1 MTQLIKNGREFHEV
15 LRAKDRVIVLFYASW
30 CPHSARFLPIF
41 ERYAGK
47 NEKVFLRVLI
57 DSEESLSEKY
67 SVAVV
72 PTLIYFENGQESKR
86 LDGIPG
92 MGINE
97 YELTSLISSCGL

>member
-1 MTQLIKNGREFHEV
+1 MTQLIKNGREFHEALKV
-15 LRAKDRVIVLFYASW
+15 RGRVIVLFYTSW

-41 ERYAGK
+41 ERHAGK
-47 NEKVFLRVLI
+47 NETGFMRVLV

-72 PTLIYFENGQESKR
+72 PTLIFFEKGQESKR

-97 YELTSLISSCGL
+97 YELTSLISACSL

>member
-1 MTQLIKNGREFHEV
+1 MSQLIKNGREFHEA
-15 LRAKDRVIVLFYASW
+15 LKIRDRVIVLFYASW

-41 ERYAGK
+41 ERHAGD
-47 NEKVFLRVLI
+47 NERGFMRVLI

-72 PTLIYFENGQESKR
+72 PTLIFFENGKESKR

-92 MGINE
+92 MGLNE
-97 YELTSLISSCGL
+97 YELTSLISACGL